1 MNEIE
6 KIRALFYNV
15 KELTKSDMPIVKDGA
30 IEILAILREL
40 LNSIDIEFAE
50 HIIDYE

>member
-6 KIRALFYNV
+6 KIRALFYDI
-15 KELTKSDMPIVKDGA
+15 KELTKSDIPIVRDGA
-30 IEILAILREL
+30 IEILAILREI
-40 LNSIDIEFAE
+40 LNSIDFDFTE